1 MPDLSLDPDSA
12 ALTIINGRAESRV
25 HQQAGRSYSLQVPAA
40 FIYIYYKLI

>member
-25 HQQAGRSYSLQVPAA
+25 HQQAGRSFTCMYRLQLH
-40 FIYIYYKLI
+40 F